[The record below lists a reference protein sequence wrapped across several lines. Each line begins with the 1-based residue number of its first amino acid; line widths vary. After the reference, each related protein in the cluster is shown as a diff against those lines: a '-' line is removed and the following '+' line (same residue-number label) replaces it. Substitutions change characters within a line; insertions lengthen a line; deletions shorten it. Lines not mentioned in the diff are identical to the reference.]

1 MNSKRRQQIT
11 TGHRSSVELAGRQV
25 RHFVARCR
33 RWKRSVSS
41 KNLSENFLKR
51 GGQAHLAPKTS
62 QNEPVPGRFRIG
74 SKRGDFASLAWWR
87 GWLSR
92 RRLPWIVAAVA
103 VLLWFVY
110 GCVPRPAS
118 ERTDSKS
125 RSQQSVDHTKTVPP
139 KSNGSASQ
147 TGLVQARR
155 DGKSKMPVAQAAHH
169 AEQPAVIT
177 DDPLTELIRQQEQL
191 DDDVSRLVT
200 RMTQKLA
207 PTDAAHL
214 ATLHRIHSS
223 GQCLVELDR
232 WSRNS
237 PAARSLEPEDRR
249 ELNELLRRW
258 RAWQS
263 ELAKQGLME

>member
-11 TGHRSSVELAGRQV
+11 TGHRSAAELAGRQV
-25 RHFVARCR
+25 RQLVARCR
-33 RWKRSVSS
+33 HWKRSVSG
-41 KNLSENFLKR
+41 E
-51 GGQAHLAPKTS
+51 
-62 QNEPVPGRFRIG
+62 
-74 SKRGDFASLAWWR
+74 RGDFASLAWWR

-92 RRLPWIVAAVA
+92 RRLPWVLAAVA

-118 ERTDSKS
+118 ERKDPKP
-125 RSQQSVDHTKTVPP
+125 RSQQPVDDTKTVPP
-139 KSNGSASQ
+139 RSNGSASQ
-147 TGLVQARR
+147 TGLVQARQ
-155 DGKSKMPVAQAAHH
+155 DGQSKLPVAQAAHH
-169 AEQPAVIT
+169 AEKPAVIT

-191 DDDVSRLVT
+191 DDDVSRLVA
-200 RMTQKLA
+200 RITQKLA
-207 PTDAAHL
+207 PTDAAHV

-223 GQCLVELDR
+223 GQCLVELVR

-237 PAARSLEPEDRR
+237 PAAQLLEPEDRR

-263 ELAKQGLME
+263 ELAKQGSRE